1 MMKIILRIGVEMSTK
16 IKGTV
21 KNIILSEGSKS
32 LKGSKRSEKNSL
44 MDANT
49 SEMKL
54 AVTDI
59 TEGHFSGRRNTKRK

>member
-16 IKGTV
+16 IKGNV

-44 MDANT
+44 IDAKT
-49 SEMKL
+49 IERTL
-54 AVTDI
+54 AVAETM
-59 TEGHFSGRRNTKRK
+59 